1 MANSPTTPKP
11 PAFSKL
17 ADPAEPLNRATT
29 WVFAETSLGPFGS
42 VFGGVV
48 GALMVEHA
56 RATTPDHNL
65 VAAASFDFARPT
77 MPGEA
82 LVAAEVGRTGRR
94 MTSVNVTVHQEGKLT
109 AQARVMMASDLEM
122 GELPQAPWVIQG
134 LVDPAP
140 LPSPPALRPQ
150 NGKLWLGD
158 VLEARVD
165 GIRGISWF
173 TRTDENLLPLSPA
186 AFGIAMADYAAGV
199 SRPDDWLKPVVSAFP
214 NPLLFTSLV
223 REPQG
228 RWAGLRARSLW
239 DGTGI
244 GVSHADLLDEAGTF
258 GFAEMVC
265 LLLPLEGASISER
278 RANRENRRLTRAIQ
292 WR

>member
-1 MANSPTTPKP
+1 
-11 PAFSKL
+11 
-17 ADPAEPLNRATT
+17 
-29 WVFAETSLGPFGS
+29 
-42 VFGGVV
+42 
-48 GALMVEHA
+48 
-56 RATTPDHNL
+56 L

-77 MPGEA
+77 VPGEA
-82 LVAAEVGRTGRR
+82 LVAAEVARTGHRT
-94 MTSVNVTVHQEGKLT
+94 TSVNVTVHQEGKLT
-109 AQARVMMASDLEM
+109 AQARVTLTSDLEM

-134 LVDPAP
+134 LVDPAS

-173 TRTDENLLPLSPA
+173 TRPDENLLPLSPA

-199 SRPDDWLKPVVSAFP
+199 SRPDGWLTPVVSAFP

-228 RWAGLRARSLW
+228 RWVGLRARSLW

-244 GVSHADLLDEAGTF
+244 GVSHTDLLDEAGTF

-278 RANRENRRLTRAIQ
+278 RAKRENRRLTRALQ